1 MGITGFVEKV
11 KPYDVRIVAEGE
23 DSALERFLDE
33 IKIKKYPI
41 DVERLEVRFEDF

>member
-1 MGITGFVEKV
+1 MGITGFVENV